1 MTGERVP
8 GLADAAE
15 RWRKLS
21 LPQPGGRAPAP
32 DELVLV
38 QSFVNSHY
46 DLVVEHGRDLLQ
58 SPRQLASWLSD
69 RGLVPAGTRLTTA
82 DVRRAVAARE
92 GLRELARVNNENGAP
107 LDRHAVA
114 RLNDAAGGAAFEV
127 RFDRGGP
134 SFAAAGGR
142 PLDRALGLVFAI
154 AARAMIDGSF
164 SKLKA
169 CPGDDCGWAF
179 YDHSRNQSGRWCSM
193 AVCGGRAKARSH
205 YHRRRG
211 PG

>member
-8 GLADAAE
+8 GLADAAA

-38 QSFVNSHY
+38 QSFINSHY
-46 DLVVEHGRDLLQ
+46 DLVVEHGRDLLR
-58 SPRQLASWLSD
+58 SPTLLASWLSD
-69 RGLVPAGTRLTTA
+69 RGLVPPATRLRTA

-107 LDRHAVA
+107 PDGHAVA
-114 RLNDAAGGAAFEV
+114 RLNQAATGAALEV
-127 RFDRGGP
+127 RFDQGGP
-134 SFAAAGGR
+134 SFDASGGR
-142 PLDRALGLVFAI
+142 PLDRALGVVFAI
-154 AARAMIDGSF
+154 AAGAMIDGSF

-211 PG
+211 AG